1 MINEDFSN
9 ILLAW
14 PILIHCAGL
23 QQPNFYKILLAIVVE
38 GLLQIQINP
47 AAITDI
53 ETNNQPELHER
64 TAVKDVAKR
73 NPVKKAYEV
82 NISNIS
88 SFRNV
93 SKMNRFGLQYGPCLC
108 CGSETHEV
116 CQKGEV
122 NSGQ

>member
-1 MINEDFSN
+1 M
-9 ILLAW
+9 
-14 PILIHCAGL
+14 
-23 QQPNFYKILLAIVVE
+23 VE
-38 GLLQIQINP
+38 GFLQIQINP

-88 SFRNV
+88 SFRNAYV
-93 SKMNRFGLQYGPCLC
+93 VAVQPMRCVKK
-108 CGSETHEV
+108 E
-116 CQKGEV
+116 K
-122 NSGQ
+122 